1 MIRVKLIKYN
11 ICIVYCRFR
20 SWGRSDMKY
29 EIGSR
34 YLSGQLKKRPHNHPT
49 HNAKAGEVW
58 IANDMK
64 FEGSEGHKDRPII
77 IVSVNGGSIKCYH
90 CTSQISSIRK
100 RSEILDLASAGLEKR
115 TYVDL
120 ELHTISS
127 NKLSHKL
134 GELSD
139 EDRDILHIG

>member
-1 MIRVKLIKYN
+1 
-11 ICIVYCRFR
+11 
-20 SWGRSDMKY
+20 MKY
-29 EIGSR
+29 ETGSR
-34 YLSGQLKKRPHNHPT
+34 YLSEQSKKRPHNRPT
-49 HNAKAGEVW
+49 HNTKAGEVW
-58 IANDMK
+58 IANDMR
-64 FEGSEGHKDRPII
+64 FEGSEGRKDRPIV
-77 IVSVNGGSIKCYH
+77 IVSVNGDSIKCYH

-100 RSEILDLASAGLEKR
+100 RSEILDLASAGLEKK

-134 GELSD
+134 GELSY